1 MFLLKAKSLV
11 KTVVNPSMK
20 TEIRFNQ
27 DIFSST
33 LNLQPSDTA
42 LFING
47 MFFDLDLV
55 DIYTVLETLRQEM
68 KTMEGLHAIGISN
81 TVLNS
86 LLSLELSET
95 NSGSSQDFAIDIR
108 DSAISWMNDIE
119 QDAKYKRW
127 SSSFMELL
135 KPTFPGML
143 RQIRRN
149 LFNLVN
155 LFSLFVEI
163 FV

>member
-1 MFLLKAKSLV
+1 
-11 KTVVNPSMK
+11 MK

-68 KTMEGLHAIGISN
+68 KAMEGLHGIGISN

-95 NSGSSQDFAIDIR
+95 NSGSLQEFAIDIR
-108 DSAISWMNDIE
+108 DSAISWVNDIE

-127 SSSFMELL
+127 SSNFMELL

-149 LFNLVN
+149 LFNLVS
-155 LFSLFVEI
+155 F
-163 FV
+163 

>member
-1 MFLLKAKSLV
+1 
-11 KTVVNPSMK
+11 MK

-68 KTMEGLHAIGISN
+68 KAMEGLHGIGISN
-81 TVLNS
+81 AVLNS

-95 NSGSSQDFAIDIR
+95 NSGSSQEFAIDIR
-108 DSAISWMNDIE
+108 DSSISWVNDIE

-127 SSSFMELL
+127 SSNFMELL

-149 LFNLVN
+149 LFNLVSY
-155 LFSLFVEI
+155 LLITFYCTGRTP
-163 FV
+163 